1 MTQRKLYRSDDRILL
16 GVCQGLADW
25 TSIPVFVVRLVF
37 IVAALS
43 TSVLPSLLVY
53 LIVGLIIPARPAC
66 NYSCYENCASDW
78 KRKSESDEEYR
89 RRKREAEWD
98 NKFCNS

>member
-1 MTQRKLYRSDDRILL
+1 MTQRKLYRSNDGILL

-25 TSIPVFVVRLVF
+25 TSIPVFIVRLIF
-37 IVAALS
+37 IIVALS
-43 TSVLPSLLVY
+43 TSILPSLLVY
-53 LIVGLIIPARPAC
+53 LIVGLILPTRPVC
-66 NYSCYENCASDW
+66 EYSRCEKTSYE
-78 KRKSESDEEYR
+78 SEEEYR